1 MGMPRDCNWPKQG
14 RKRYFSDFL
23 KTAQYSANITKQQ
36 KSLLRRKSNQFKMLG
51 DDLYFEKPERIPK
64 VVFEFEE
71 ILIRHI
77 TETEYSVAH
86 CGINKMIALIS
97 EKYYR
102 IPKACIIE
110 SVKACEA
117 CNLRRYA
124 DQNEGC
130 CYIVNE
136 LKYNLV
142 FVDEISSN
150 VLTSRKNDPE
160 YTQRNLEIASELYN
174 EFNEP
179 IYLASPSTTTASE
192 IDKNIENN
200 TKVCKNFAKIL
211 KKNYRNIRIK

>member
-1 MGMPRDCNWPKQG
+1 
-14 RKRYFSDFL
+14 
-23 KTAQYSANITKQQ
+23 
-36 KSLLRRKSNQFKMLG
+36 MLG
-51 DDLYFEKPERIPK
+51 DDLYFEKRERITK
-64 VVFEFEE
+64 VVVEFEE

-77 TETEYSVAH
+77 IETEYSVAH

-102 IPKACIIE
+102 IPK
-110 SVKACEA
+110 K
-117 CNLRRYA
+117 
-124 DQNEGC
+124 
-130 CYIVNE
+130 

-160 YTQRNLEIASELYN
+160 YTQWNLEIASELYN

>member
-1 MGMPRDCNWPKQG
+1 
-14 RKRYFSDFL
+14 
-23 KTAQYSANITKQQ
+23 
-36 KSLLRRKSNQFKMLG
+36 MLG
-51 DDLYFEKPERIPK
+51 DDLYFEKRERITK
-64 VVFEFEE
+64 VVVEFEE

-77 TETEYSVAH
+77 IETEYSVAH

-102 IPKACIIE
+102 IPKVCIIE
-110 SVKACEA
+110 S
-117 CNLRRYA
+117 
-124 DQNEGC
+124 
-130 CYIVNE
+130 E

-160 YTQRNLEIASELYN
+160 YTQWNLEIASELYN

-179 IYLASPSTTTASE
+179 RYLASPSTNTASE

-200 TKVCKNFAKIL
+200 TKVCKHFAKIL
-211 KKNYRNIRIK
+211 KKNHRNIRLK

>member
-1 MGMPRDCNWPKQG
+1 
-14 RKRYFSDFL
+14 
-23 KTAQYSANITKQQ
+23 
-36 KSLLRRKSNQFKMLG
+36 MLG
-51 DDLYFEKPERIPK
+51 DDLYFEKRERIPK
-64 VVFEFEE
+64 VAFEFEE
-71 ILIRHI
+71 ILIRPI

-86 CGINKMIALIS
+86 CGINKMIVLIS

-117 CNLRRYA
+117 CMT
-124 DQNEGC
+124 E
-130 CYIVNE
+130 E

-160 YTQRNLEIASELYN
+160 YTQWNLEIASELYN

-179 IYLASPSTTTASE
+179 RYLASTSTNTASE

-200 TKVCKNFAKIL
+200 TKVCKHFAKIL
-211 KKNYRNIRIK
+211 KKNHRNIRLK